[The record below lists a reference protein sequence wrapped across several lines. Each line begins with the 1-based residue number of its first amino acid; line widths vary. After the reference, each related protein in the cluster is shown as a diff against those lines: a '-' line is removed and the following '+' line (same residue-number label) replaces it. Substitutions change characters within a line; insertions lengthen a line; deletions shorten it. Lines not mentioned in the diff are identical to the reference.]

1 MKIVVVQQMQSH
13 LNKIRDFVAKKNS
26 SLADDI
32 FWTND
37 PLSVGLV
44 SREEVLV
51 ISGNVFNSR
60 LNNANVFGARIK
72 EMNPEALFFVFS
84 LEPPY
89 AFIPRAIDGII
100 PKRLFRDEDCKYLAE
115 ILLSDL
121 KGATPQKIKEKFP
134 QVRIIEWK

>member
-51 ISGNVFNSR
+51 ISGNVFNSWC
-60 LNNANVFGARIK
+60 GAF
-72 EMNPEALFFVFS
+72 NF
-84 LEPPY
+84 
-89 AFIPRAIDGII
+89 
-100 PKRLFRDEDCKYLAE
+100 
-115 ILLSDL
+115 
-121 KGATPQKIKEKFP
+121 
-134 QVRIIEWK
+134 